1 MKRFFVVGSVALLLV
16 SGTVGAGWAQADNL
30 SSGRGLG
37 IGARYLPGVLAPVAP
52 GDVDLALGS
61 ALTLQYWIS
70 AELAL
75 ELGGW
80 VSSFT
85 DQWNPRNYTNISG
98 GLLFKLSD
106 NLQDDLYLV
115 GRGISVQSTYSYYC
129 IRPMEKREPG
139 TSPPDEKIMPPCWM
153 NGSRTST
160 LAVELLAGVEHS
172 WSAQLTTNIE
182 FGLIYMQTMTTH
194 IPPWS
199 SPEDPAPKPETFATS
214 GLGIS
219 VRLSLYFYLPRPAK

>member
-1 MKRFFVVGSVALLLV
+1 MKSFFVVGSVALLLV

-30 SSGRGLG
+30 SAGRGFGLG
-37 IGARYLPGVLAPVAP
+37 IRYLPSVLAPVAP
-52 GDVDLALGS
+52 GDIDLTLSS

-85 DQWNPRNYTNISG
+85 DHWNPRSYTNISG

-129 IRPMEKREPG
+129 IRPMENG
-139 TSPPDEKIMPPCWM
+139 TPPPDDKIMPPCWM

-160 LAVELLAGVEHS
+160 LAIELLAGVEHS
-172 WSAQLTTNIE
+172 WSAQLATNIE
-182 FGLIYMQTMTTH
+182 FGLIYVQTMTTH

-219 VRLSLYFYLPRPAK
+219 VRLSLHFYLPRPAK